1 MHWTYFINH
10 AKIQKKASTSMR
22 IPILI
27 NYKLH
32 YKYKKSQNL
41 FWCFAICNKCSIF
54 AENFSVFVFF
64 AKQFRES
71 DCL

>member
-1 MHWTYFINH
+1 
-10 AKIQKKASTSMR
+10 MR
-22 IPILI
+22 KPILI

-54 AENFSVFVFF
+54 ADNFSVFVFF